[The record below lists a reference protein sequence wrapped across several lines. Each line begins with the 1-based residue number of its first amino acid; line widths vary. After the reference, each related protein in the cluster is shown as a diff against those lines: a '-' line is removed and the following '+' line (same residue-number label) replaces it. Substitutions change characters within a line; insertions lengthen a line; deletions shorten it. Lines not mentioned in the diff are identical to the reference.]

1 MEMNKEL
8 LAKAKETKTPE
19 ELLALAK
26 ENGAELTEESA
37 KAYFDR
43 LHPQTGE
50 LSDDELDNVAG
61 GGCYSSGGR
70 LKTTCGH
77 KCRHYVDG
85 PSTFGVKGT
94 CCRCLYWGVDP
105 LAVKGGLWTTIIELT
120 IRAAKAMEPR
130 DCYHPANR
138 RCPRCGVSDRQ
149 MLMLLKEENHGADQ
163 GTRCEGKGSE
173 DP

>member
-1 MEMNKEL
+1 MENKFTPEL
-8 LAKAKETKTPE
+8 IEKAKSAKTPE

-26 ENGAELTEESA
+26 ENGMELTEESA

-43 LHPQTGE
+43 LHPLTGE
-50 LSDDELDNVAG
+50 
-61 GGCYSSGGR
+61 
-70 LKTTCGH
+70 
-77 KCRHYVDG
+77 CRHYVDG

-138 RCPRCGVSDRQ
+138 R
-149 MLMLLKEENHGADQ
+149 
-163 GTRCEGKGSE
+163 
-173 DP
+173 

>member
-1 MEMNKEL
+1 MELSNEL
-8 LAKAKETKTPE
+8 LAKARAAKSPE

-26 ENGAELTEESA
+26 ENDIGLTEEEA
-37 KAYFDR
+37 KTYFDQ

-77 KCRHYVDG
+77 KCKHYVDG

-94 CCRCLYWGVDP
+94 
-105 LAVKGGLWTTIIELT
+105 
-120 IRAAKAMEPR
+120 
-130 DCYHPANR
+130 
-138 RCPRCGVSDRQ
+138 
-149 MLMLLKEENHGADQ
+149 
-163 GTRCEGKGSE
+163 
-173 DP
+173 